1 MLKAK
6 KSEKKFGYVEKMSY
20 ICNVKNKQRIII
32 KKKNKMSGT
41 QKLNRAIKNK
51 RVVAFTRRKKEKV
64 ATDANGTPILDKN
77 GNKVTEEVQLYRI
90 KPLR

>member
-1 MLKAK
+1 
-6 KSEKKFGYVEKMSY
+6 
-20 ICNVKNKQRIII
+20 
-32 KKKNKMSGT
+32 MSGT

-51 RVVAFTRRKKEKV
+51 RVVAFPSRKKEKV
-64 ATDANGTPILDKN
+64 VTDANGTPILDKN

>member
-1 MLKAK
+1 
-6 KSEKKFGYVEKMSY
+6 MSY

-51 RVVAFTRRKKEKV
+51 RVVAFPSRKKEKV
-64 ATDANGTPILDKN
+64 VTDANGTPILDKN

>member
-1 MLKAK
+1 
-6 KSEKKFGYVEKMSY
+6 
-20 ICNVKNKQRIII
+20 
-32 KKKNKMSGT
+32 MSGT

-51 RVVAFTRRKKEKV
+51 RVVAFPSRKKEKV
-64 ATDANGTPILDKN
+64 VTDANGVPILDKN